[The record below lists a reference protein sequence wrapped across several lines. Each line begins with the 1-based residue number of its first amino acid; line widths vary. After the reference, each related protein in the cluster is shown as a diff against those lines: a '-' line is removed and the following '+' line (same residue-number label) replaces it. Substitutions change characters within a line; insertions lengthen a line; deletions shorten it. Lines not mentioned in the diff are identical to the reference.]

1 MMQAPKQRGHH
12 GGVVKGGVSASE
24 LQRIIRVQNHV
35 IIGLSSL
42 FVLLIVTTFALIHMS
57 STLLMSATNT
67 YGSGG
72 GSGSS
77 STMPVR
83 HHISSLGSANEETA
97 VTVGRGGGFGKSRFG
112 PDSASSDTNRQGGG
126 AGSAGGG
133 SSSTGIYQGMQ
144 FDDHGRPIGK
154 LLPGGV
160 SSRGAGAAV
169 RGGVG
174 STTQQQQQQQQPMSS
189 TATVL
194 QVSKCK
200 YQYFGCPIFPSE
212 LSALKADGSIYYPS
226 HASSSHIMM
235 THKSNRLKPQINQDR
250 AVLFPSFVYSMY
262 TRSRNDTIEALIDSR
277 DDFFLGIFDG
287 HGNNGHRVAQ
297 YAAEE
302 IPSRLAS
309 KMMMSSTAAGNK
321 KKKYDD
327 DKESSISDE
336 LIREIYKEVD
346 EVITIKDAGSTAS
359 IVVRVGQQLY
369 MANTGDSTS
378 YICIYEPPISYN
390 KEVTRANK
398 LYVTK
403 KRDGLPDR
411 YGREAQQL
419 HLQGTVT
426 IHNQNIQHK
435 PHLSAEKSRIE
446 NAGGRIVIDNR
457 LKLKKNNNNNNWS
470 RVVVPAGGEL
480 AMSRSIGDVDFAN
493 VGVIPD
499 PDVTVVNLREFWSEH
514 DIVDDDDGSSSSTT
528 HTGKKV
534 FVVLGSDGLFDARKV
549 EYVAQHVAYGLF
561 EWGQGWGQRMDDLT
575 NEDVQR
581 KFSAHL
587 LDVGRKLVDMA
598 SPVKA
603 SSYRDDITFIA
614 KRIELQN

>member
-1 MMQAPKQRGHH
+1 MQAPKQLRSHH
-12 GGVVKGGVSASE
+12 GGGVKGGVGASE

-35 IIGLSSL
+35 IVGLSSL
-42 FVLLIVTTFALIHMS
+42 FVLLIVMTFALIHMS
-57 STLLMSATNT
+57 PTLSATNT
-67 YGSGG
+67 YGS
-72 GSGSS
+72 SS

-83 HHISSLGSANEETA
+83 RHISGLGSANKETA
-97 VTVGRGGGFGKSRFG
+97 AVRGGGGGFGKSRFG
-112 PDSASSDTNRQGGG
+112 PDSASSDINRQGGG
-126 AGSAGGG
+126 AGSVAGG
-133 SSSTGIYQGMQ
+133 SSSTSIYQGMQ

-154 LLPGGV
+154 LPGGV
-160 SSRGAGAAV
+160 SSRGAGAV
-169 RGGVG
+169 RGGVS
-174 STTQQQQQQQQPMSS
+174 STTQQQRQQPMSS

-212 LSALKADGSIYYPS
+212 LSSLKVASNYDGSIYYPS
-226 HASSSHIMM
+226 HASSGHIMI
-235 THKSNRLKPQINQDR
+235 THKSNRLKPLINQDR
-250 AVLFPSFVYSMY
+250 AVLLPSFVYSMY

-302 IPSRLAS
+302 IPVRLAS
-309 KMMMSSTAAGNK
+309 KMMMSSSTTAGN
-321 KKKYDD
+321 KKYDD
-327 DKESSISDE
+327 DKESSISEE

-359 IVVRVGQQLY
+359 TVVRIGQQLY

-398 LYVTK
+398 LYITK
-403 KRDGLPDR
+403 KRDGLPDGH
-411 YGREAQQL
+411 GRELQQL

-435 PHLSAEKSRIE
+435 PHVSAEKSRIE
-446 NAGGRIVIDNR
+446 NAGGRIVIDNK
-457 LKLKKNNNNNNWS
+457 LKLKKNNNNWS
-470 RVVVPAGGEL
+470 RVVVPVGGEL

-499 PDVTVVNLREFWSEH
+499 PDVTVINLREFWSEH
-514 DIVDDDDGSSSSTT
+514 DIVDDDDDGSSSSTTT

-561 EWGQGWGQRMDDLT
+561 EWGQGWGQRIDDLT

>member
-1 MMQAPKQRGHH
+1 MQAPKQRGHH
-12 GGVVKGGVSASE
+12 GGGVNGGVSVSE

-42 FVLLIVTTFALIHMS
+42 FVLLIVMTFALIQMS
-57 STLLMSATNT
+57 STLLSATDT
-67 YGSGG
+67 YGS
-72 GSGSS
+72 SGSS
-77 STMPVR
+77 MMPVR
-83 HHISSLGSANEETA
+83 RHIGSLGSANKETVA
-97 VTVGRGGGFGKSRFG
+97 GFGKSRFG
-112 PDSASSDTNRQGGG
+112 PDSASSDINRQGG
-126 AGSAGGG
+126 S
-133 SSSTGIYQGMQ
+133 SSSTSIYQGMQ

-154 LLPGGV
+154 LPGGV
-160 SSRGAGAAV
+160 SSRGAGAV
-169 RGGVG
+169 RGGVS
-174 STTQQQQQQQQPMSS
+174 STTRQQQQQQQPMSS
-189 TATVL
+189 AATVL

-212 LSALKADGSIYYPS
+212 LSALKAAGNYGSNIYYPS
-226 HASSSHIMM
+226 HASSGHLMI

-250 AVLFPSFVYSMY
+250 AVLLPSFVYSMY

-277 DDFFLGIFDG
+277 DDFFLGVFDG
-287 HGNNGHRVAQ
+287 HGSNGHRVAQ

-302 IPSRLAS
+302 MPSRLAS
-309 KMMMSSTAAGNK
+309 KMMMSSSSTSGN
-321 KKKYDD
+321 KKYDD
-327 DKESSISDE
+327 DKESSISEE

-359 IVVRVGQQLY
+359 IVVRVGQRLY

-378 YICIYEPPISYN
+378 YICIYEPPISYD

-398 LYVTK
+398 LYITT
-403 KRDGLPDR
+403 KRDGLPDE
-411 YGREAQQL
+411 YGHELQQL

-426 IHNQNIQHK
+426 IHNRNIRHK
-435 PHLSAEKSRIE
+435 PHVSAEKSRIE
-446 NAGGRIVIDNR
+446 NAGGRIVIDDR
-457 LKLKKNNNNNNWS
+457 LKSKMNNNNNNWS

-499 PDVTVVNLREFWSEH
+499 PDVTVINLREFWSEH
-514 DIVDDDDGSSSSTT
+514 DIVDDDDDGSSSTTT

-561 EWGQGWGQRMDDLT
+561 EWGQGWGQRIDDLT